1 MSQSSEQIEAK
12 LCAYL
17 EGELD
22 EQGRAEI
29 EKHLAGNPAHRRL
42 LAEVART
49 RDLVRALPRES
60 APADLCEQFQGH
72 LERAVLLANEAEAS
86 ALRIGRW
93 RPVLAMAALVVLAV
107 GVGLVIYFGLPSA
120 VPQRTVV
127 SNTPAS
133 SGANEAA
140 EAKVLSE
147 SATAPAE
154 APLAV
159 AQAETDAVLRD
170 RFSADGA
177 GEGKAPNGGSPASV
191 ALMSGQ
197 AATSP
202 VATSQ
207 PLAPSLPAL
216 AQQVPKLWSTEQ
228 QRALFFARTGAKD
241 ASGTAPANA
250 PG

>member
-29 EKHLAGNPAHRRL
+29 EKHLAGNPAHRKL

-72 LERAVLLANEAEAS
+72 LERAVLLDDTPDDAEAS

-107 GVGLVIYFGLPSA
+107 GV
-120 VPQRTVV
+120 
-127 SNTPAS
+127 
-133 SGANEAA
+133 
-140 EAKVLSE
+140 
-147 SATAPAE
+147 
-154 APLAV
+154 
-159 AQAETDAVLRD
+159 
-170 RFSADGA
+170 
-177 GEGKAPNGGSPASV
+177 
-191 ALMSGQ
+191 
-197 AATSP
+197 
-202 VATSQ
+202 
-207 PLAPSLPAL
+207 
-216 AQQVPKLWSTEQ
+216 
-228 QRALFFARTGAKD
+228 
-241 ASGTAPANA
+241 
-250 PG
+250 